1 MAKQET
7 TYKAVD
13 GKKFKTAAEADRH
26 DAILAAKDKYDTARR
41 ELANLLLA
49 NERTADGQAVDIAK
63 RTLYCVMNKHYA
75 PMVQECKF
83 YWNAWDWGIGDDDRV
98 QLHFRMTDRD
108 KERWVTVKFDD
119 LYADQ
124 DKARMAVIEARRE
137 IIRNMVD
144 NLAEDEANPRQRIRV
159 NY

>member
-7 TYKAVD
+7 TYKSAD
-13 GKKFKTAAEADRH
+13 GKKFKTANEADRH
-26 DAILAAKDKYDTARR
+26 DAILLAKDEYDTSRR
-41 ELANLLLA
+41 KLAIALLA
-49 NERTADGQAVDIAK
+49 NERTADGQPIDIAN
-63 RTLYCVMNKHYA
+63 RTLYCVVNKHYS
-75 PMVQECKF
+75 PMIQECKF
-83 YWNAWDWGIGDDDRV
+83 YWNAWDWGIDDDDRV

-108 KERWVTVKFDD
+108 KERWVTVKIDD

-144 NLAEDEANPRQRIRV
+144 NLAEDEANPRQRIPV
-159 NY
+159 NF